1 MRLCGGIEKWW
12 FLSFSS
18 SLFRSVSPIL
28 FLARCPSKPGSPCV
42 LSYPYLHSLYFER
55 SIYYFLNNYILF
67 LPSLSLAL
75 AHSLPS
81 SLPFLLSSSF
91 ILSLSFPPSPSLLSL
106 SFSPS
111 PSLPPSRL
119 FRPPPPSS
127 APRLHLG
134 SSLMY
139 PLFVSTKPLYHAARS
154 RIRRRRQKRVTG
166 SHQVSKGANFYLERR
181 ERLIGSKTS
190 REGLQGRQHAGYREG
205 GSGRRRGANER
216 QIF

>member
-91 ILSLSFPPSPSLLSL
+91 ILSFFPTLSLPPLSFLLSL
-106 SFSPS
+106 S
-111 PSLPPSRL
+111 LPPPFSSL
-119 FRPPPPSS
+119 SPPPPFVGTPSPPRIQPDVPALRFHKTTLSRGKKSYQTQEAEKGYWFSS
-127 APRLHLG
+127 SQQG
-134 SSLMY
+134 SEFL
-139 PLFVSTKPLYHAARS
+139 P
-154 RIRRRRQKRVTG
+154 G
-166 SHQVSKGANFYLERR
+166 
-181 ERLIGSKTS
+181 KT
-190 REGLQGRQHAGYREG
+190 
-205 GSGRRRGANER
+205 
-216 QIF
+216 

>member
-119 FRPPPPSS
+119 FRPPPPFVGTPSPPRIQPDVPALRFHKTTLSRGKKSYQTQEAEKGYWFSS
-127 APRLHLG
+127 SQQG
-134 SSLMY
+134 SEFL
-139 PLFVSTKPLYHAARS
+139 P
-154 RIRRRRQKRVTG
+154 G
-166 SHQVSKGANFYLERR
+166 
-181 ERLIGSKTS
+181 KT
-190 REGLQGRQHAGYREG
+190 
-205 GSGRRRGANER
+205 
-216 QIF
+216 